1 MTFGARVLVKA
12 KLRRGERWKG
22 GTSIKRFWERRELRT
37 PREGLYIGKRSLSNG
52 HYFYE
57 NGYEYE
63 HKESVD
69 ALVVVLSE
77 REKPIYVLPEDVS
90 EVSV

>member
-1 MTFGARVLVKA
+1 MTFGARVQVKA
-12 KLRRGERWKG
+12 KLRRGEQWKG
-22 GTSIKRFWERRELRT
+22 GTSINRFWERKELKT

-57 NGYEYE
+57 DGYE
-63 HKESVD
+63 HKESVA
-69 ALVVVLSE
+69 ALLVVLSE

-90 EVSV
+90 EVSI